1 MTLTLLLFLCLIASV
16 LTWQSSRSLGQLR
29 REVERHEQG
38 RAFRARVL
46 GELASKGVR
55 PW

>member
-1 MTLTLLLFLCLIASV
+1 MTIILLLVLCLIASV
-16 LTWQSSRSLGQLR
+16 LTWQSSRGLATIK

-46 GELASKGVR
+46 AELASKAVQS
-55 PW
+55 